1 MEVIT
6 IENKAFQEIILKLDQ
21 LHEFFRSFS
30 QKYEDEEEKNDWIDS
45 KAVCERMNISTRTLY
60 RLRKE
65 RIIGYSIVRG
75 QYRFRKSD
83 VEKILNERHVVS
95 NPKTLDELR
104 QPLQIN
110 NYGKPRI

>member
-6 IENKAFQEIILKLDQ
+6 IENKAFQELILKLNQ

-30 QKYEDEEEKNDWIDS
+30 QNEDDEGKDEWLDS
-45 KAVCERMNISTRTLY
+45 KAVCERMNISNRTLY

-65 RIIGYSIVRG
+65 RILGYSVVRG
-75 QYRFRKSD
+75 QYRFKRSD

-104 QPLQIN
+104 QPLNIN
-110 NYGKPRI
+110 SYGKK